1 MCIKNILD
9 PKGFPKRNAQDF
21 AQASLPGLFV
31 PPGGIGF
38 SLHTPIRGIMKPIVV
53 ALDFLEFPPT
63 YTCDGGNRSPRITL
77 SDPDDRTVSFAVM
90 VFNPFIKTCCSF
102 TPWIIWNLPPHTIIP
117 DGIPPGEIVTVP
129 VSAVQGTT
137 DYGTTGY
144 TGPCPPPGE
153 THRYQFKVYGLDAML
168 EIPPGSDK
176 HALVAAM
183 KGHVMQFGET
193 VALCTR

>member
-1 MCIKNILD
+1 
-9 PKGFPKRNAQDF
+9 
-21 AQASLPGLFV
+21 
-31 PPGGIGF
+31 
-38 SLHTPIRGIMKPIVV
+38 
-53 ALDFLEFPPT
+53 
-63 YTCDGGNRSPRITL
+63 
-77 SDPDDRTVSFAVM
+77 M

-168 EIPPGSDK
+168 KIPPGSDK